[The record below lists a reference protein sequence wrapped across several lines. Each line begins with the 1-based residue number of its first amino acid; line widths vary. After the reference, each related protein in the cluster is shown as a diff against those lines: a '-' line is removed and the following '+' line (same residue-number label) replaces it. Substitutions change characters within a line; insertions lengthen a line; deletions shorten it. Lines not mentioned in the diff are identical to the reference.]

1 MDLNARCFV
10 AQGYKTIYPNIAVAS
25 LGPFVSRP
33 PIAAAIDRRDPVN
46 SLETLMRRFL
56 YSKWFFLIL
65 AVVCAVDLFADVAE
79 EIWGR
84 GFLNI
89 IAFGLD
95 CFVVLLSGWIFAVRI
110 PIDVNKDSGDVNN
123 GSGRM

>member
-1 MDLNARCFV
+1 
-10 AQGYKTIYPNIAVAS
+10 
-25 LGPFVSRP
+25 
-33 PIAAAIDRRDPVN
+33 
-46 SLETLMRRFL
+46 MRRFL

-84 GFLNI
+84 GLLNI
-89 IAFGLD
+89 IAIGLD
-95 CFVVLLSGWIFAVRI
+95 CFAVLLSGWIFAVRI